1 MIMHSVIFSV
11 RWPANVA
18 HYSQQGNG
26 GQTLVLCLDHR
37 VLSSGEPS
45 TPNFS
50 ESPSHVKECLLWQ
63 ALDQDSTPERYYLS
77 SRLCRRA
84 LRTIT
89 EGRKNP
95 HPALIQALKENSID
109 TVLTPFLTPPER

>member
-18 HYSQQGNG
+18 RYSQQGKG

-37 VLSSGEPS
+37 VPLSGALSV
-45 TPNFS
+45 PNFS
-50 ESPSHVKECLLWQ
+50 VSPSHVKECLLWQ
-63 ALDQDSTPERYYLS
+63 ALDQDSTLERYYLS

-89 EGRKNP
+89 EHRKNP
-95 HPALIQALKENSID
+95 HPVLIQALKENSID
-109 TVLTPFLTPPER
+109 TALTPSLTPPER